1 MNQEQNNLN
10 PNNFN
15 TQGNNGI
22 PNNQPLNNQSFN
34 QGMGFNQQPINP
46 QPQPT
51 PSYQQ
56 PINQMNMQQPT
67 SQPMNTFESVNASNQ
82 SFNSKPPKK
91 MNLGLIIG
99 IVVAVAVVGVG
110 IVFGSKLLSNGN
122 GGTSSSVN
130 QNLDGKVKLV
140 KNYNQISTYIDTGDL
155 NQIHFDA
162 ENKVI
167 DIKGNVIVNAEFTKR
182 KYLGGDYYAV
192 INGNNIVITKNTD
205 EIFKFVNNG
214 NIAYDNNTLYYTTIV
229 NNEKFIVA
237 YDLSN
242 KKELWKTRGENPF
255 ILENGN
261 IAVKGYSNTYDN
273 RYDSYGIID
282 KNGNVIAFADKNT
295 AVYPTATTYYFKLV
309 NKKLEI
315 YNGTTKVNEFSL
327 ETKDKVFYEFVSPL
341 SNGMF
346 VIKEYD
352 SNTFKNIYKVYDKD
366 LKLVV
371 ELDDCNGFEGSV
383 LGYSDLI
390 TVASTYN
397 DAEKSIISG
406 AIKSETGNLDV
417 IIYANGT
424 IEKLYF
430 ARLEDGML
438 STLSAKNFRPKHYI
452 VGIEVSN
459 GTNGIKVINLNNGK
473 SKKTTDGSWTAN
485 GIADSPNGKY
495 AIINYDTTY
504 NDSKKKIVLD
514 ENLESLYETENQLKV
529 VNDKFVIEYSLKS
542 KSEIYLVNVFT
553 KEKTKLDTTGDYY
566 DNNSVGLITSNNG
579 TYNLYSL
586 N

>member
-34 QGMGFNQQPINP
+34 
-46 QPQPT
+46 
-51 PSYQQ
+51 
-56 PINQMNMQQPT
+56 
-67 SQPMNTFESVNASNQ
+67 
-82 SFNSKPPKK
+82 SKLPKK

-99 IVVAVAVVGVG
+99 IVAVVAVVGVG

-122 GGTSSSVN
+122 DGTSSSIN

-140 KNYNQISTYIDTGDL
+140 KNYKQISTYIDTGDL
-155 NQIHFDA
+155 NQIHFDT

-167 DIKGNVIVNAEFTKR
+167 DIKGNVIINAEFTKR
-182 KYLGGDYYAV
+182 KYLGDDYYAI
-192 INGNNIVITKNTD
+192 INGNNIAITKNTD

-282 KNGNVIAFADKNT
+282 KHGNVIAFADKNT

-315 YNGTTKVNEFSL
+315 YNGATKVNEFSL

-366 LKLVV
+366 LKLIV

-383 LGYSDLI
+383 LGYSNLI

-397 DAEKSIISG
+397 DADKSIISG

-430 ARLEDGML
+430 ARLEDGILNTL
-438 STLSAKNFRPKHYI
+438 STKNFRPKHYM
-452 VGIEVSN
+452 VGIEISN
-459 GTNGIKVINLNNGK
+459 ETNGIKVINLDNGK
-473 SKKTTDGSWTAN
+473 SKKVTDGSWTAN

-495 AIINYDTTY
+495 TIINYDTTY

-553 KEKTKLDTTGDYY
+553 KEKTRLDTTGDYY

>member
-1 MNQEQNNLN
+1 MNQEQNDLNL
-10 PNNFN
+10 NNFN

-34 QGMGFNQQPINP
+34 
-46 QPQPT
+46 
-51 PSYQQ
+51 
-56 PINQMNMQQPT
+56 
-67 SQPMNTFESVNASNQ
+67 
-82 SFNSKPPKK
+82 SKLPKK

-99 IVVAVAVVGVG
+99 IVAVVAVVGFG

-122 GGTSSSVN
+122 DGTSSSIN

-140 KNYNQISTYIDTGDL
+140 KNYKQISTYIDTGDL
-155 NQIHFDA
+155 NQIHFDT

-167 DIKGNVIVNAEFTKR
+167 DIKGNVIINAEFTKR
-182 KYLGGDYYAV
+182 KYLGDDYYAI
-192 INGNNIVITKNTD
+192 INGNNIAITKNTD

-229 NNEKFIVA
+229 NNEKFTVA

-261 IAVKGYSNTYDN
+261 IAVKGYSNIYDK
-273 RYDSYGIID
+273 RYVSYGIID
-282 KNGNVIAFADKNT
+282 KHGNVVAFADKNT

-315 YNGTTKVNEFSL
+315 YNGATKVNEFSL

-346 VIKEYD
+346 VIEEYD

-366 LKLVV
+366 LKLIV
-371 ELDDCNGFEGSV
+371 ELDDCNSFEGSV

-397 DAEKSIISG
+397 DADKSIISG

-430 ARLEDGML
+430 ARLEDGIL
-438 STLSAKNFRPKHYI
+438 NTLSAKNLRPKHYM
-452 VGIEVSN
+452 VGIEISN
-459 GTNGIKVINLNNGK
+459 ETNGIKVINLDNGK
-473 SKKTTDGSWTAN
+473 SKKVTDGSWTAN

-495 AIINYDTTY
+495 TIINYDTTY

-553 KEKTKLDTTGDYY
+553 KEKTRLDTTGDYY